1 MQNSFSGG
9 RSNIRNSDRKRSN
22 KSHTFNI
29 CPQLPGHHTNHLS
42 TQEIKSS
49 QQNQSCIAM
58 SVKRKSH
65 YDLSIILDL
74 FSSWCFFSLCQGSWL
89 TLVSLWSVPISR
101 TVEIKALYFPT
112 IVVTSIITMF
122 TPAYFRGH
130 YKHLYF
136 DNVFEYFHT

>member
-74 FSSWCFFSLCQGSWL
+74 FSDVFFSLSRELTHFSVFMICPNITHCGDQSALLSNNCRNQHHHNVYPSLLSW
-89 TLVSLWSVPISR
+89 SL
-101 TVEIKALYFPT
+101 
-112 IVVTSIITMF
+112 
-122 TPAYFRGH
+122 
-130 YKHLYF
+130 
-136 DNVFEYFHT
+136 

>member
-49 QQNQSCIAM
+49 QQNQSCIAI
-58 SVKRKSH
+58 SVNKKFH
-65 YDLSIILDL
+65 IDLSIILDL
-74 FSSWCFFSLCQGSWL
+74 FFFSMFFSLSRELAHFSVFMICPNITHRGDQSALLSNYCRNQHHHIVYPSLLSW
-89 TLVSLWSVPISR
+89 
-101 TVEIKALYFPT
+101 
-112 IVVTSIITMF
+112 SI
-122 TPAYFRGH
+122 
-130 YKHLYF
+130 
-136 DNVFEYFHT
+136 